1 MHMQYNTAQTTEQVQ
16 STSCIITCVK
26 SSLCMHGHAF
36 LCFYPQL
43 LLMQTKNEEKQPHW
57 VVSREEVEVTD
68 ELLNW

>member
-1 MHMQYNTAQTTEQVQ
+1 
-16 STSCIITCVK
+16 
-26 SSLCMHGHAF
+26 MHGHAF

-68 ELLNW
+68 ELLGSGGWAKVEIANKFRGLRVAAKCLC